1 MAKKPPTPQE
11 SAESQNI
18 LVMSYQAQRQFLG
31 YLGVVLPLSLWLS
44 STWAGVLLESSIS
57 DYYYT
62 DMRNLLVGI
71 LCGIGFFLITY
82 RGYPAK
88 PGERITDRQVSLLAG
103 LGALGVAFVPVQRA
117 QLAICESVGT
127 PAALISQENLVHFGS
142 ATLFFVATAIFCLYF
157 FPKGERTPDGKPV
170 WSRRRYAYY
179 LYGIAIVFALVMLFR
194 YEFSGCQARHEF
206 DKIHYVFWW
215 ESIAVVGFALAW
227 LTKGKADETITKT
240 TRAALRR
247 MTGA

>member
-11 SAESQNI
+11 SAESQNT
-18 LVMSYQAQRQFLG
+18 LVMSYRAQRQFLG
-31 YLGVVLPLSLWLS
+31 YLGVALPLSLWLS
-44 STWAGVLLESSIS
+44 STRANVPLEPSIS

-62 DMRNLLVGI
+62 DMRDLLVGI

-88 PGERITDRQVSLLAG
+88 PGERITDRQVSFFAG
-103 LGALGVAFVPVQRA
+103 LGALGVAFFPVQRA
-117 QLAICESVGT
+117 QQAICDAVST

-142 ATLFFVATAIFCLYF
+142 ATLFFIATAIFCLHF
-157 FPKGERTPDGKPV
+157 FPKGENTPDGKPV
-170 WSRRRYAYY
+170 WSRRRYAYS
-179 LYGIAIVFALVMLFR
+179 LYGVAIVFALVMLFR
-194 YEFSGCQARHEF
+194 YEFSDCQTRLGF

-227 LTKGKADETITKT
+227 LTKGKADETITET
-240 TRAALRR
+240 THAAVRR
-247 MTGA
+247 MKGA